1 MPKLTLVPVPIGNL
15 NDITKR
21 SIESLLQADII
32 FCEDTRS
39 CHKLL
44 KQLGIENK
52 KLMAFHS
59 ANEHKILPQAMEL
72 IKNHQ
77 NTVYCSEAG
86 TPGIS
91 DPGYLLVRSCIE
103 HNIPVECLPGPVAFI
118 PALVVSGLPM
128 QRFYFEGFLPHKKG
142 REKRIRFLSELEDT
156 FILYESP
163 HRLLKTLQQLIEFVG
178 PDRQTSVSREI
189 SKLYEETVRG
199 TLASVHEHFSKHS
212 IKGEFV
218 IVVAGKNH

>member
-1 MPKLTLVPVPIGNL
+1 
-15 NDITKR
+15 
-21 SIESLLQADII
+21 
-32 FCEDTRS
+32 
-39 CHKLL
+39 
-44 KQLGIENK
+44 
-52 KLMAFHS
+52 MAFHS

-178 PDRQTSVSREI
+178 PDRQASVSREI

-199 TLASVHEHFSKHS
+199 TLASVHEHFFKTLYKRR
-212 IKGEFV
+212 ICDCGCR
-218 IVVAGKNH
+218 